1 MYSSNSSNDI
11 DELEQYLVQKASDQ
25 TTEAKLQAIWCEC
38 PSNPLLWTPDLQ
50 KIRRLADQY
59 DLAVMVDDTIGSSA
73 NVDVLS
79 AADVVV
85 TSLTKSFSGFA
96 DVMAGRYGPQ
106 SLSNSPF

>member
-1 MYSSNSSNDI
+1 M
-11 DELEQYLVQKASDQ
+11 K
-25 TTEAKLQAIWCEC
+25 QAIWCEC

-59 DLAVMVDDTIGSSA
+59 DMAVIVDDTIGSSA